1 MKDHYKLYRS
11 TKFILLA
18 TVIALLFC
26 NAVALAKTSNR
37 NSRVSICF
45 DKKYGFSFSIPAYL
59 KNN

>member
-18 TVIALLFC
+18 TIVTLFFC
-26 NAVALAKTSNR
+26 NAVALAKTSNC
-37 NSRVSICF
+37 NSRVSTYF
-45 DKKYGFSFSIPAYL
+45 DKKYDFSFSIPVYL